1 MYMWDVLLD
10 AFLDSIKIFPFILLI
25 YILMETIEHAGKK
38 ESIERILG
46 GPFAPAVA
54 GFLGAVPECGFAVMC
69 AKLYDKGL
77 IKTGTLIAAF
87 LSISDEGLI
96 ILISEGARVTDI
108 LLLLGVK
115 IVYAIAVG
123 ELLNLLFAKKDA
135 THICPE
141 KDDCIE
147 CGAHHEKN
155 FDKYFLHPLTHATKT
170 FIYVLVINF
179 ALGTAIYLITEE
191 SITAFMDKS
200 ALLQPLIASL
210 IGLIPNCGSSIIL
223 AKAFTG
229 NILNFAGLI
238 AGLSANSGIG
248 ILILLKSK
256 TNYRK
261 AFMIMGL
268 QYLLAIILGYLVTGF
283 TVLV

>member
-1 MYMWDVLLD
+1 MWDVLLD

-25 YILMETIEHAGKK
+25 YILMEAIEHAGKK

-96 ILISEGARVTDI
+96 ILITEGAKATDI
-108 LLLLGVK
+108 FLLLGVK
-115 IVYAIAVG
+115 ILYAIAVG
-123 ELLNLLFAKKDA
+123 EALNLLFAKKDA
-135 THICPE
+135 AHICPE

-147 CGAHHEKN
+147 CGTHHEKN
-155 FDKYFLHPLTHATKT
+155 LDKYFLHPLTHATKT
-170 FIYVLVINF
+170 FLYVFVINF
-179 ALGTAIYLITEE
+179 ALGTVIYLVTEE

-229 NILNFAGLI
+229 GILGFAGLI

-256 TNYRK
+256 TNFRK
-261 AFMIMGL
+261 AFVVMGL
-268 QYLLAIILGYLVTGF
+268 QYLLAVVLGYLVTGF
-283 TVLV
+283 IAIA

>member
-10 AFLDSIKIFPFILLI
+10 AFKDSIKIFPFILLI
-25 YILMETIEHAGKK
+25 YILMEVIEHAGKK

-54 GFLGAVPECGFAVMC
+54 GVLGAVPECGFAVMC

-96 ILISEGARVTDI
+96 ILITEGESATDI
-108 LLLLGVK
+108 LFLLGVK
-115 IVYAIAVG
+115 ILYAIAVG

-135 THICPE
+135 AHICPE

-155 FDKYFLHPLTHATKT
+155 FDKYFLHPLTHAVKT

-179 ALGTAIYLITEE
+179 ALGTVIYLVTEE

-229 NILNFAGLI
+229 NILSFAGLI

-283 TVLV
+283 TLLV